1 MTAAVIGDPT
11 VSAVTEDVGVVGGN
25 LVAAGT
31 ISISDPDAGENAF
44 QTSVQGQQGNLGA
57 LVLAS
62 DGSYTYTV
70 ANAATQ
76 SLGLGDTHIDTFT
89 ITSVDGTTKQISFTI
104 NGANDGAVI
113 GDPTVS
119 AVTEDVG
126 VVGGNLVAAGT
137 ISISDPDAGEN
148 AFQTSVQGQQG
159 NLGALVLASDGSY
172 TYTVANAAT
181 QSLGLGD
188 THIDTFT
195 ITSVDGTTKQISFT
209 INGANDGTGAV
220 IGDPTV
226 SAVTEDVGVV
236 GGNLVAAGTISIL
249 DPDAGEN
256 AFQTS
261 VQGQQGNLGAL
272 AWPATA
278 ATPTRWPMP
287 PRSLWAWAT
296 RTSIPSRSPASTGRP
311 SRSASPSTAPMT
323 VQ

>member
-1 MTAAVIGDPT
+1 MIGDPTVSAVTEDVGVVGGNLVAAGTISISDPDAGENAFQTSVQGQQGNLGALVLASDGSYTYTVANAATQSLGLGDTHIDTFTITSVDGTTKQISFTINGANDGTGAVIGDPT

-172 TYTVANAAT
+172 TYTVA
-181 QSLGLGD
+181 QCR
-188 THIDTFT
+188 H
-195 ITSVDGTTKQISFT
+195 
-209 INGANDGTGAV
+209 AV
-220 IGDPTV
+220 SGP
-226 SAVTEDVGVV
+226 
-236 GGNLVAAGTISIL
+236 
-249 DPDAGEN
+249 
-256 AFQTS
+256 
-261 VQGQQGNLGAL
+261 
-272 AWPATA
+272 
-278 ATPTRWPMP
+278 
-287 PRSLWAWAT
+287 
-296 RTSIPSRSPASTGRP
+296 GRHAH
-311 SRSASPSTAPMT
+311 RYLHDHQRRRDDQAD
-323 VQ
+323 QLHHQRRQ

>member
-1 MTAAVIGDPT
+1 MLLAAIWLPRAR
-11 VSAVTEDVGVVGGN
+11 SRS
-25 LVAAGT
+25 L
-31 ISISDPDAGENAF
+31 DPDAGENAF

-220 IGDPTV
+220 IGDPRV
-226 SAVTEDVGVV
+226 CGDGGCRCVV
-236 GGNLVAAGTISIL
+236 GGNLVAAARSQLIRTPAEIRL
-249 DPDAGEN
+249 AEQR
-256 AFQTS
+256 A
-261 VQGQQGNLGAL
+261 GQQGNLGAL
-272 AWPATA
+272 VLASDGSYTYTVANA
-278 ATPTRWPMP
+278 ATLGYGPDVAHRYLHDHQRRERDARADQLHRQSRQRRLQ
-287 PRSLWAWAT
+287 RSV
-296 RTSIPSRSPASTGRP
+296 IRP
-311 SRSASPSTAPMT
+311 CLR
-323 VQ
+323 